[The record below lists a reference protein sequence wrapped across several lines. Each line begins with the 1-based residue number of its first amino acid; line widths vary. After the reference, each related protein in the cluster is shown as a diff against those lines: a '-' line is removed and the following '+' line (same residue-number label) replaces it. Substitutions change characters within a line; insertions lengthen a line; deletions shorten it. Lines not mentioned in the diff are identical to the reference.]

1 METINPENQTYMRE
15 DKQFLMITHLS
26 QLLNYLTGFG
36 GLIVPLILWSI
47 NKDKII
53 SLDRQGRDIVN
64 FQISLFLYSL
74 ISIPLIFLFGLGVL
88 LLIAIWIVG
97 LIMPII
103 NGIKASNGE
112 EVSYPLSIKFL

>member
-1 METINPENQTYMRE
+1 METINPENQTFMRE
-15 DKQFLMITHLS
+15 DRQFLMITHLS

-53 SLDRQGRDIVN
+53 SLDRQGRDIIN

-74 ISIPLIFLFGLGVL
+74 ISIPLIFLLGLGVL

>member
-1 METINPENQTYMRE
+1 MNTNDIYMRE
-15 DKQFLMITHLS
+15 DNQFLMLTHLS

-36 GLIVPLILWSI
+36 GLIVPLILWAV
-47 NKDKII
+47 NKDTIA
-53 SLDRQGRDIVN
+53 SLDSQGRAIIN

-74 ISIPLIFLFGLGVL
+74 ISIPLIFVLGLGIL
-88 LLIAIWIVG
+88 LLIVIWIVG

-112 EVSYPLSIKFL
+112 EIHYPLSIKFL

>member
-1 METINPENQTYMRE
+1 MNTNDNYMRE
-15 DKQFLMITHLS
+15 DKQFLMLTHLS

-47 NKDKII
+47 NKDNII
-53 SLDRQGRDIVN
+53 ALDQQGRAIVN

-74 ISIPLIFLFGLGVL
+74 ISIPLIFIFGIGVF

-97 LIMPII
+97 LVMPII

-112 EVSYPLSIKFL
+112 PIHYPISIKFL